1 MAHPMLVVLDCEDDI
16 DLCNLFTEDRAQF
29 ERLIQDVEWLQDRRF
44 YIIDG
49 AHRHHL
55 ATQFGEERVCWPFD
69 RDPMLLRPHP
79 YTCRYS

>member
-1 MAHPMLVVLDCEDDI
+1 MLVVLDCEDDI
-16 DLCNLFTEDRAQF
+16 DLCNMFTEDRAQF
-29 ERLIQDVEWLQDRRF
+29 DRLIQDVDWLQDRRF

-55 ATQFGEERVCWPFD
+55 ATQFGEQKVWRAFD
-69 RDPMLLRPHP
+69 RDPMLLRLHL